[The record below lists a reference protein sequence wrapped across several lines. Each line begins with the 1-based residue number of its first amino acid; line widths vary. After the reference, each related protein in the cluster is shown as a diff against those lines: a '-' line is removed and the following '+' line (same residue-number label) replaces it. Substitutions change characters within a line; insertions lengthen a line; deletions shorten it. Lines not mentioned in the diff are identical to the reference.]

1 MTLLEGA
8 GVVTQV
14 LVAVGVLANV
24 VQNIINGI
32 KIETVHKSTNSMK
45 DELVEAVRKEAFQA
59 GQINQSGQV
68 DSSKVT

>member
-59 GQINQSGQV
+59 GQTNQSGQV